1 MSWGCL
7 YASTPRIK
15 VFRSKMH
22 LIPNKDM
29 VKCDAWTC
37 KSFLSFVKMK
47 THKKLGSAVSW
58 LKGKKQSIVWGIG
71 AAYV

>member
-1 MSWGCL
+1 
-7 YASTPRIK
+7 
-15 VFRSKMH
+15 MH

-58 LKGKKQSIVWGIG
+58 LKGKIIYIVWGIG
-71 AAYV
+71 AAYL